1 MIPEGCFRWCRTFLL
16 GHGSL
21 LNPMRS
27 RSLSL
32 AITVAMLVSTAAA
45 VAWSTARVSGD
56 SWNDESQRQDSTQQ
70 RRGKNGTPT
79 TSGQRTDTAASPADQ
94 TSAPDRPDQD
104 PATYPGERGAGQD
117 RTTGKASER
126 SAQAGAS
133 PDSGTSAADPLGS
146 RSPRSSRSGPQ

>member
-1 MIPEGCFRWCRTFLL
+1 
-16 GHGSL
+16 
-21 LNPMRS
+21 MRS

-32 AITVAMLVSTAAA
+32 AMTVGAMLVATAAA

-70 RRGKNGTPT
+70 RRGKNGTPG

-104 PATYPGERGAGQD
+104 PAATPGEQSARQD

-126 SAQAGAS
+126 SAQAGAR
-133 PDSGTSAADPLGS
+133 PDARTSSAN
-146 RSPRSSRSGPQ
+146 